1 MIIVHYMADHIYK
14 TKVYYEDTD
23 AGGIVYYARYLHFI
37 ERARTEM
44 IYDYFKL
51 NHRQLRDQFNA
62 IFVVRECNV
71 KYLKSANFEDHLQV
85 KTKVIKK
92 SPVRLNLLQEV
103 SRDNETLV
111 TAVTSVSLSL
121 ETSCNK
127 LSLTGDFF
135 ITFVLTCRWS
145 SKFADFKY
153 LTLHSLTTKI
163 ALN

>member
-1 MIIVHYMADHIYK
+1 MADHIYK

-44 IYDYFKL
+44 IYDHLKL
-51 NHRQLRDQFNA
+51 NHKQLREQFNV

-71 KYLKSANFEDHLQV
+71 KYLKSANFEDNLEI

-103 SRDNETLV
+103 FKNDEILV
-111 TAVTSVSLSL
+111 TALVELAVIGSNGSVSKISKDLL
-121 ETSCNK
+121 E
-127 LSLTGDFF
+127 
-135 ITFVLTCRWS
+135 
-145 SKFADFKY
+145 
-153 LTLHSLTTKI
+153 KI
-163 ALN
+163 

>member
-1 MIIVHYMADHIYK
+1 MADHTYK

-44 IYDYFKL
+44 IYDHLKL
-51 NHRQLRDQFNA
+51 NHKQLREQFNV

-71 KYLKSANFEDHLQV
+71 KYLKSANFEDNLEI

-103 SRDNETLV
+103 SKNDEILV
-111 TAVTSVSLSL
+111 TAQVELAVIGNNGSVSKISKDLL
-121 ETSCNK
+121 E
-127 LSLTGDFF
+127 
-135 ITFVLTCRWS
+135 
-145 SKFADFKY
+145 
-153 LTLHSLTTKI
+153 KI
-163 ALN
+163 

>member
-51 NHRQLRDQFNA
+51 NHRQLRDQFNT

-71 KYLKSANFEDHLQV
+71 KYLKSANFEDNLEV
-85 KTKVIKK
+85 KTKVVKK
-92 SPVRLNLLQEV
+92 SSVRLNLLQEV
-103 SRDNETLV
+103 SRNNEILV
-111 TAVTSVSLSL
+111 TAQVELAVIDSNGSVSKLPQDLL
-121 ETSCNK
+121 E
-127 LSLTGDFF
+127 
-135 ITFVLTCRWS
+135 
-145 SKFADFKY
+145 
-153 LTLHSLTTKI
+153 KI
-163 ALN
+163 

>member
-1 MIIVHYMADHIYK
+1 MADHIYK

-44 IYDYFKL
+44 IYDHLKL
-51 NHRQLRDQFNA
+51 NHKQLRDQFNV

-71 KYLKSANFEDHLQV
+71 KYLKSANFEDNLKV

-103 SRDNETLV
+103 SKNNEILV
-111 TAVTSVSLSL
+111 AAQVELAVIDSKGSVSRISKDLL
-121 ETSCNK
+121 E
-127 LSLTGDFF
+127 
-135 ITFVLTCRWS
+135 
-145 SKFADFKY
+145 
-153 LTLHSLTTKI
+153 KI
-163 ALN
+163 